1 MLNNRWIIAI
11 ATVLLHLSVGGI
23 YAFSVLVYPIIAQ
36 CGFGLTET
44 AFIFSLGIFSLGT
57 TAYFLGSKVDKYG
70 VKRIGIPASIILLL
84 GYLGSAY
91 AIYINSLLLLY
102 FSYSVLVG
110 GVTGACYVLP
120 VSSLIKHFTDHKGI
134 ASGTCICGFGGGS
147 IISAMLM
154 EYLVSNYGLIAN
166 FIILGIIYSITI
178 FITSL
183 IIKPPKEKVLKV
195 VYNNQPDIKPKKV
208 YSTWQFNYLRIA
220 FFISIFCGIGLLS
233 ICSPIMQSTF
243 GFDAVAASAFVSLVG
258 IANMTGRFIW
268 ASLSEALGSIK
279 MLLVFAILGAT
290 MYWSIAITSNLYIFE
305 FCLLTII
312 STYGGFFACV
322 PPALA
327 DMFTTRYLSTIH
339 GRALIVWALAGIF
352 SSPLL
357 TLCIELT
364 GTYIPMLYLYVALM
378 LLSTYL
384 LIKLNN
390 RAFEYRSD
398 LISQKIAENP

>member
-11 ATVLLHLSVGGI
+11 ATILLHMSVGGI
-23 YAFSVLVYPIIAQ
+23 YAFSTLVYPIMSQ

-44 AFIFSLGIFSLGT
+44 AFTFALGIFSLGVA
-57 TAYFLGSKVDKYG
+57 AYFTGSKVDKYG
-70 VKRIGIPASIILLL
+70 VKKIGIPASIILLL

-91 AIYINSLLLLY
+91 AIHISSLLLLY

-110 GVTGACYVLP
+110 GMTGTFYILP
-120 VSSLIKHFTDHKGI
+120 VSSLIKHFTDHKGVS
-134 ASGTCICGFGGGS
+134 AGAVICGFGGGS
-147 IISAMLM
+147 IVSAMLM
-154 EYLVSNYGLIAN
+154 EYLVSTYGLIAN
-166 FIILGIIYSITI
+166 FIILGILYSTIT
-178 FITSL
+178 FIASL
-183 IIKPPKEKVLKV
+183 IIKPPKEEKLKV
-195 VYNNQPDIKPKKV
+195 AYGNQSDIKPKDI

-243 GFDAVAASAFVSLVG
+243 GFDAVAASAFVALAG

-268 ASLSEALGSIK
+268 ASLSEAIGSVK
-279 MLLVFAILGAT
+279 MLLIFAIVGAT

-305 FCLLTII
+305 FCLLSVI
-312 STYGGFFACV
+312 SFYGGFFACV

-327 DMFTTRYLSTIH
+327 DMFTARYLSTIH
-339 GRALIVWALAGIF
+339 GRALIVWALAGIS

-364 GTYIPMLYLYVALM
+364 GTYIPMLYLYVILM
-378 LLSTYL
+378 LVNIYL
-384 LIKLNN
+384 LTKLNKG
-390 RAFEYRSD
+390 AFEYRTD
-398 LISQKIAENP
+398 LT

>member
-1 MLNNRWIIAI
+1 MLDNRWVIAI
-11 ATVLLHLSVGGI
+11 ATVLLHMSVGGI
-23 YAFSVLVYPIIAQ
+23 YAFSTLVYPIMTQ

-44 AFIFSLGIFSLGT
+44 TFTFALGIFSLGIA
-57 TAYFLGSKVDKYG
+57 AYFMGVKVDKH
-70 VKRIGIPASIILLL
+70 KISSIGIPASIILLL

-91 AIYINSLLLLY
+91 AVHIGSLLMLY
-102 FSYSVLVG
+102 FCYSVLVG
-110 GVTGACYVLP
+110 GMTGVFYILP
-120 VSSLIKHFTDHKGI
+120 VSSLIKHFTDHKGV
-134 ASGTCICGFGGGS
+134 AAGACICGFGGGS
-147 IISAMLM
+147 IVSAMLM
-154 EYLVSNYGLIAN
+154 EYLVSTYGLIAN
-166 FIILGIIYSITI
+166 FIILGILYSTIT

-183 IIKPPKEKVLKV
+183 IIKPPKEEKLKV
-195 VYNNQPDIKPKKV
+195 VYGNQPDIKPKDV
-208 YSTWQFNYLRIA
+208 YNTWQFNYLRIA

-243 GFDAVAASAFVSLVG
+243 GFDAIAASAFVALAG

-268 ASLSEALGSIK
+268 ASLSEALGSVK
-279 MLLVFAILGAT
+279 MLLIFAILCAI

-339 GRALIVWALAGIF
+339 GRALIVWALAGIS

-364 GTYIPMLYLYVALM
+364 GTYIPMLYLYVILM
-378 LLSTYL
+378 LVNIYL
-384 LIKLNN
+384 LTKLNKG
-390 RAFEYRSD
+390 AFEYRSD
-398 LISQKIAENP
+398 LIDIKE